1 MELTDLCVE
10 LNNYFETSR
19 YFGKFTIAGGS
30 IDLSE
35 LVASGS
41 LQSGQYFRIAGSVFN
56 DGVYKY
62 PATELKDEVFD
73 GAIWPMAV
81 PTAAM
86 GLLSDINAWLNSLSD
101 EDKSAINSPFQSE
114 SFGGYSYSKGS
125 NNSGSGASADLGSWQ
140 NQFRSRLNKWR
151 KIRAV

>member
-19 YFGKFTIAGGS
+19 AFGKFTISGGS

-35 LVASGS
+35 LVDSGA
-41 LQSGQYFRIAGSVFN
+41 LQDGQYFRIAGSVFN

-62 PATELKDEVFD
+62 PASGLTDEVFE

-81 PTAAM
+81 PKPVM
-86 GLLSDINAWLNSLSD
+86 GLLD
-101 EDKSAINSPFQSE
+101 EIKSWVASVAGDKQVNGPYASE
-114 SFGGYSYSKGS
+114 SFGGYSYTKS
-125 NNSGSGASADLGSWQ
+125 NNSGGSGVSADLGSWQ

-151 KIRAV
+151 KIRAT

>member
-19 YFGKFTIAGGS
+19 AFGKFTISGGS
-30 IDLSE
+30 INLSDL
-35 LVASGS
+35 VTSGA

-62 PATELKDEVFD
+62 PCTGLTDEVFD

-81 PTAAM
+81 PSAAM
-86 GLLSDINAWLNSLSD
+86 GLLSDINTWLASI
-101 EDKSAINSPFQSE
+101 EDDKQVNSPYQSE
-114 SFGGYSYSKGS
+114 SFGGYSYTKS
-125 NNSGSGASADLGSWQ
+125 NNGGGSGASADLGTWQ

>member
-19 YFGKFTIAGGS
+19 VFGEFAITGGS
-30 IDLSE
+30 IDLSA
-35 LVASGS
+35 LVTSGA
-41 LQSGQYFRIAGSVFN
+41 LHEGQFFRIAGSVFN
-56 DGVYKY
+56 DGVYQY
-62 PATELKDEVFD
+62 PCTGLTDEVFN

-81 PTAAM
+81 PSAAM
-86 GLLSDINAWLNSLSD
+86 GLLTDIQAWITANAGDNQLNS
-101 EDKSAINSPFQSE
+101 PYQSE
-114 SFGGYSYSKGS
+114 SFGGYSYSKI
-125 NNSGSGASADLGSWQ
+125 NNSGAGASADVGTWQ